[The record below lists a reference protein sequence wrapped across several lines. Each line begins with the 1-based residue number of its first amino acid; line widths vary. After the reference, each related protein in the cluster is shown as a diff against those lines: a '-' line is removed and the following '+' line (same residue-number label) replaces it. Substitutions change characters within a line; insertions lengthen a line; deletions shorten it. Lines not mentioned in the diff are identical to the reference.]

1 MTLIRHFRRSLSH
14 PASAARAQSGMT
26 LLEIMVTITIIGVVM
41 GMVAVAVIPQLDAAK
56 VDTTKNS
63 IRGGLVPALK
73 LYYTRHGKYPDTG
86 AGLQVLVTER
96 MLDSVPKD
104 AWGND
109 FVYLNEGSAYKIISY
124 GADGAP
130 GGSDAATDISSDTM
144 DADGK

>member
-1 MTLIRHFRRSLSH
+1 MTLIRHFRGSLNR
-14 PASAARAQSGMT
+14 SAARAASGMT

-41 GMVAVAVIPQLDAAK
+41 GMVAVAVIPQLDGAK

-63 IRGGLVPALK
+63 IRGGIVPALK

-86 AGLQVLVTER
+86 AGLQVLVTEK

-109 FVYLNEGSAYKIISY
+109 FVYLNEGNAYKIISY
-124 GADGAP
+124 GSDGAP
-130 GGSDAATDISSDTM
+130 GGSDAAADISSDTM

>member
-1 MTLIRHFRRSLSH
+1 MTLIRHTRRFLDR
-14 PASAARAQSGMT
+14 SAARTTAGMT

-86 AGLQVLVTER
+86 AGLQVLVSER

-130 GGSDAATDISSDTM
+130 GGSEAAADISSDTM

>member
-1 MTLIRHFRRSLSH
+1 MTLIRRFGHSPFRTAAARRS
-14 PASAARAQSGMT
+14 AGMT
-26 LLEIMVTITIIGVVM
+26 LIEIMVTITIIGVVM

-63 IRGGLVPALK
+63 IRGGIIPALK

-86 AGLQVLVTER
+86 AGLQVLVTEK

-109 FVYLNEGSAYKIISY
+109 FVYLNEGGSYKIISY
-124 GADGAP
+124 GSDGAQ
-130 GGSDAATDISSDTM
+130 GGSDTAADISSDTM
-144 DADGK
+144 DQEQN